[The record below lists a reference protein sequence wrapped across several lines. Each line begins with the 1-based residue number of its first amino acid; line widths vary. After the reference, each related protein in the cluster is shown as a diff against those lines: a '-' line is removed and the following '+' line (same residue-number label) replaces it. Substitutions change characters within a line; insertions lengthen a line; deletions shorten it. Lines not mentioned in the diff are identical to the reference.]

1 MLKVIVAQEFG
12 EENLDLL
19 RRAAPGIVLSARPA
33 RRASDIPDEAWAEA
47 DVLYTGGEVP
57 MPEQAPRLKWV
68 QAHSAGVD
76 HMIGHPLF
84 QRGGVALTTAA
95 GVHGVNISE
104 YVLMMMLAFAHRL
117 PRAFE
122 MMRRRAWNFDR
133 MQFVPGE
140 LDGATAGLVGYGG
153 IGRQIAARCRAF
165 GMQVLV
171 ARRSPPPPRE
181 EAPDGVAFVPPA
193 GWGDL
198 LARSDYV
205 VLAAPLTAE
214 TVHLIDAAALARM
227 KPTAVLINISRG
239 GLVDEP
245 ALIDALRERRIG
257 GAGLDVYAME
267 PLPADSPLW
276 RLADEPDA
284 RVILTPH
291 IAGITPRYEQRAAAL
306 FAENL
311 SRFVAGRPLLNR
323 VDFTRGY

>member
-1 MLKVIVAQEFG
+1 
-12 EENLDLL
+12 
-19 RRAAPGIVLSARPA
+19 
-33 RRASDIPDEAWAEA
+33 
-47 DVLYTGGEVP
+47 

-76 HMIGHPLF
+76 HLIGHPLF

-117 PRAFE
+117 PRAYD

-133 MQFVPGE
+133 MRFVPDE

-153 IGRQIAARCRAF
+153 IGRHIAARCRAF
-165 GMQVLV
+165 GMRVLV
-171 ARRSPPPPRE
+171 ARRSPAAQDQAPGA
-181 EAPDGVAFVPPA
+181 APDGVDFVPPSEWRA
-193 GWGDL
+193 M
-198 LARSDYV
+198 LAQSDYL
-205 VLAAPLTAE
+205 VLAAPLTRE
-214 TVHLIDAAALARM
+214 THHLIDAPALACM
-227 KPTAVLINISRG
+227 KPAAVLINISRG

-257 GAGLDVYAME
+257 GAALDVYAQE

-276 RLADEPDA
+276 RLADEPDP

-311 SRFVAGRPLLNR
+311 GRFVAGQPLRNR
-323 VDFTRGY
+323 VDFARGY